1 MSRRRRQVMTTP
13 HTPGHHEGGTQHP
26 HVRQG
31 RREASVEVGCGML
44 PGGAAH
50 VANAR
55 RRSSCG
61 EGRGVVLGM
70 PAVCVGTWPAC
81 ENGGP
86 DVRWEVDGGA
96 GIVRARLRP
105 WDRLLWGDE
114 SAQAGRGHTCVM
126 RCGPHVVRA
135 RERGGEL
142 GRLGFRCALRGPPAI
157 RSRPGC
163 GKSPAR
169 GSKSRSS
176 KI

>member
-105 WDRLLWGDE
+105 GPIAVGRRERASWPGTHVRDAVWTTCGAR
-114 SAQAGRGHTCVM
+114 SRAGWRARATRV
-126 RCGPHVVRA
+126 PVRA
-135 RERGGEL
+135 ARAAGDPIASRV
-142 GRLGFRCALRGPPAI
+142 RQIP
-157 RSRPGC
+157 RPGV
-163 GKSPAR
+163 K
-169 GSKSRSS
+169 K
-176 KI
+176 